1 MGELL
6 LGVDGGNSKTVAALA
21 RPDGTVAGVG
31 SGGRADIHNAPSP
44 DEGVGEIVR
53 AVATALEAAAAHPAD
68 LGAATFS
75 LAGADWPEDFSFL
88 RQELVRRLE
97 LTFEPSIVNDAIGA
111 IRGGTDD
118 GTGVAVVCGTGG
130 AVGARN
136 RRGDVYHHGF
146 WPDGTGAAALGER
159 ALAAVWR
166 ADLGL
171 GPETSLT
178 GRAVT
183 RWGCSDAL
191 ELLHAF
197 TRLDSPSIPVSEK
210 ALFAETVLDEAA
222 AGDAVAV
229 ELVTAAGTRLGDYA
243 RVSAARV
250 GLLEGGFPLVLC
262 GGVLRHPSPLL
273 RETILARAPEG
284 RPVSAIAAP
293 IAGAVLLAA
302 DGAGVRLDPDALG
315 ATLLSWA
322 TRNDDDAGARR

>member
-6 LGVDGGNSKTVAALA
+6 LGVDGGNSKTIAVLA
-21 RPDGTVAGVG
+21 RADGTVVGVG
-31 SGGRADIHNAPSP
+31 SGGRSDIHNAPSP
-44 DEGVGEIVR
+44 DEGVGEVVR
-53 AVATALEAAAAHPAD
+53 AVAASLEAAAARPAD
-68 LGAATFS
+68 LGAAAFS

-88 RQELVRRLE
+88 RHELVRRLE
-97 LTFEPSIVNDAIGA
+97 LTFEPALVNDAIGA
-111 IRGGTDD
+111 IRGGTED
-118 GTGVAVVCGTGG
+118 GTGVAVVCGTGA

-136 RRGDVYHHGF
+136 GSGDVYHLGF

-178 GRAVT
+178 GRALA
-183 RWGCSDAL
+183 RWGCAEPL

-197 TRLDSPSIPVSEK
+197 TRFDAQGIPVSEK
-210 ALFAETVLDEAA
+210 ALFAEAVLDEAA
-222 AGDAVAV
+222 AGDGEAV

-243 RVSAARV
+243 RISAARV
-250 GLLEGGFPLVLC
+250 GLLESGFPLVLC

-273 RETILARAPEG
+273 REAILARVPEG

-293 IAGAVLLAA
+293 VVGAVLLAA
-302 DGAGVRLDPDALG
+302 DVAGVRLDPDALG

-322 TRNDDDAGARR
+322 TRNDDAGARR

>member
-6 LGVDGGNSKTVAALA
+6 LGVDGGNSKTIAVLV

-31 SGGRADIHNAPSP
+31 SGGRSDIHNAPSP
-44 DEGVGEIVR
+44 DEGVGEVVR
-53 AVATALEAAAAHPAD
+53 AVGASLEAAAARPAD

-88 RQELVRRLE
+88 HRELVRRLE

-136 RRGDVYHHGF
+136 GRGDVYHHGF

-166 ADLGL
+166 ADMGL

-183 RWGCSDAL
+183 RWGCSEPL

-197 TRLDSPSIPVSEK
+197 TRLDAHSIPVSEK

-222 AGDAVAV
+222 AGDAVAI
-229 ELVTAAGTRLGDYA
+229 ELVTAAGTLLGDYA

-250 GLLEGGFPLVLC
+250 GLLECGFTLVLC

-273 RETILARAPEG
+273 RKAILAGVPEG
-284 RPVSAIAAP
+284 RPVSVTAAP

-302 DGAGVRLDPDALG
+302 DSAGLRLDRDALG
-315 ATLLSWA
+315 ETLLSWA
-322 TRNDDDAGARR
+322 TLNDDAGAR